1 MSEIDKKKESF
12 NNIAWKYVKDP
23 VILRVKRNCI
33 IYLIVKKTNLRC
45 SR

>member
-23 VILRVKRNCI
+23 VILRVKKE
-33 IYLIVKKTNLRC
+33 IV
-45 SR
+45 